1 MGVALRL
8 AVEHPE
14 GNIDPLDLLHMIFLG
29 EAFGQE
35 KFSLVV
41 FLERFYGILFAGLEW
56 NDEIRTQYAGKL
68 TRHHR
73 RVSAVGTGCGCRGFI
88 ADKLRAAAGAAV
100 SPHPLPLRSPV
111 LAETRGIPYSSIN
124 GRCAMVLLCFFRC
137 LLGCRRLFLFLCVKR
152 LDFRCFVAGTAVVAL
167 QFPGFSHKVERASAS
182 RALIVGDLCWHL
194 IPSFP
199 VPGDSSIKACNTP
212 VNPNGSRPLWGGSHA
227 YRFSLLGHQAT
238 EKILLPPLNGSVT
251 GTSCC

>member
-1 MGVALRL
+1 MASSL
-8 AVEHPE
+8 
-14 GNIDPLDLLHMIFLG
+14 LDLNGMMKSG
-29 EAFGQE
+29 RSTPE
-35 KFSLVV
+35 
-41 FLERFYGILFAGLEW
+41 
-56 NDEIRTQYAGKL
+56 NDPAPPQGFRSRDRMWL
-68 TRHHR
+68 PWFHR
-73 RVSAVGTGCGCRGFI
+73 RQAPPRSWGSCKPA
-88 ADKLRAAAGAAV
+88 
-100 SPHPLPLRSPV
+100 SPSPPLPSPGRNQRYPI
-111 LAETRGIPYSSIN
+111 LLHQW
-124 GRCAMVLLCFFRC
+124 RCAMVLLCFFRC
-137 LLGCRRLFLFLCVKR
+137 LLGCCRLFLFLCVKR

-212 VNPNGSRPLWGGSHA
+212 VNPNDSRPLWGGSHA

-238 EKILLPPLNGSVT
+238 EKILLPLLNGSVT